1 MRIAAAALGIAF
13 ALVGLSPL
21 VDPRRGGATQASQ
34 PQPME
39 SAPQALAAPGGF
51 LALPSA
57 AFRPHP
63 YAVYE
68 LREGATLA
76 VGENATTT
84 IGPHGY
90 RGAALAA
97 KSANELRIL
106 CLGGSRM
113 FGLELADAQTVP
125 ERLRAHLG
133 AAAAQRPVHV
143 ANVATPGHTS
153 HEVAATFAA
162 RWLDLEPD
170 VIVVGDLD
178 GDVYPA
184 LQGGF
189 RDDYSHAWR
198 IWVEQAGEPADA
210 TSLRRRVSWGNA
222 DSAQTRAQAIH
233 TMSAKPY
240 ESNLCFLA
248 DVAAG
253 RGIRSVW
260 VLPDPARNTGEQE
273 ELVTTMLR
281 RTAERIAKGRGI
293 AAVDDMETQGAGV
306 SAAARA
312 DALAKLLAGKV
323 QQIAEGPR

>member
-1 MRIAAAALGIAF
+1 M
-13 ALVGLSPL
+13 
-21 VDPRRGGATQASQ
+21 SQ
-34 PQPME
+34 PQPMA
-39 SAPQALAAPGGF
+39 SVPQALASPGGF

-76 VGENATTT
+76 VSEHTTT
-84 IGPHGY
+84 AIGPHGY
-90 RGAALAA
+90 RGEALAA
-97 KSANELRIL
+97 KGANELRIV

-113 FGLELADAQTVP
+113 FGLELADAETIP

-133 AAAAQRPVHV
+133 AAAFHKTIRV
-143 ANVATPGHTS
+143 ANVATPGHSS
-153 HEVAATFAA
+153 HEIAATFAA

-178 GDVYPA
+178 GDVFPA
-184 LQGGF
+184 LQSGF

-210 TSLRRRVSWGNA
+210 TPLRRRVSWGNE
-222 DSAQTRAQAIH
+222 DTAQTRAQVIH
-233 TMSAKPY
+233 ALSAKSY
-240 ESNLCFLA
+240 ELNLCFLA
-248 DVAAG
+248 DVASG
-253 RGIRSVW
+253 RGIASVW
-260 VLPDPARNTGEQE
+260 VMPDPARNTGPQE
-273 ELVTTMLR
+273 ELATTMLR
-281 RTAERIAKGRGI
+281 RAAARIANGR
-293 AAVDDMETQGAGV
+293 AVATVDDVETRGAGS

-312 DALAKLLAGKV
+312 DALAKVLAEKV